1 MPPSIPATKSILDDT
16 LEEWRRTIAINLE
29 AVYMGSKLVAPVM
42 VAQKSG
48 RIIHISSIQGFASS
62 GLCGSYNAAKGA
74 IIAYT
79 KSMAVEL
86 APHGI
91 LVNAIAPGFMV
102 TPMSVVNGVDET
114 TTPEFIDW
122 YIDQPQD
129 SAGAQRPAGGC
140 LRHGRVP
147 RLRLLPLHDRA
158 IAGGRR
164 RIDEH
169 VLEQEKPGKRQ
180 EGTDHEQP
188 LPRLSRRD
196 FVLTSAMLAGGTALG
211 GLSRGAAA
219 QAKEMD
225 FWYWGEQEL
234 PGLQKYVNDSVAA
247 YKAATVKPMLQ
258 DTAVVISQFQT
269 AAAAGKAPDIQY
281 LWNGI
286 YHMESVWLGYVKGLK
301 GLVKDDVLQASNPT
315 LLSHF
320 GGDIYRTGWY
330 PLPMFWCYN
339 KTLFEKAGLDPEAPP
354 KTWDELL
361 AACEKLKTAG
371 IEPLG
376 GGIQD
381 GYWSEWYITHSLPQQ
396 LDSLGEA
403 VELFIGDKD
412 FRDPKYHEHWV
423 KLEELK
429 KKGYLNKDMSSLE
442 LYPGI
447 DLVVAG
453 KVAIGQTIGTR
464 LPGRQQGHRR
474 QDRLHDHAGLRQ
486 GQARGRSRGRRSGPR
501 HLHQCGR
508 SRSGGG
514 LPRIPAVAGA
524 AQGLL
529 GGDGLASLQ
538 HHLRFE
544 RDPGSLGARAVGEL
558 GPEAQHLQRHQ
569 PDAGPVL

>member
-1 MPPSIPATKSILDDT
+1 MSNP
-16 LEEWRRTIAINLE
+16 
-29 AVYMGSKLVAPVM
+29 KL
-42 VAQKSG
+42 
-48 RIIHISSIQGFASS
+48 
-62 GLCGSYNAAKGA
+62 
-74 IIAYT
+74 T
-79 KSMAVEL
+79 
-86 APHGI
+86 
-91 LVNAIAPGFMV
+91 
-102 TPMSVVNGVDET
+102 
-114 TTPEFIDW
+114 
-122 YIDQPQD
+122 
-129 SAGAQRPAGGC
+129 
-140 LRHGRVP
+140 
-147 RLRLLPLHDRA
+147 RLN
-158 IAGGRR
+158 
-164 RIDEH
+164 
-169 VLEQEKPGKRQ
+169 
-180 EGTDHEQP
+180 
-188 LPRLSRRD
+188 RRD

-211 GLSRGAAA
+211 GLSRGASA

-269 AAAAGKAPDIQY
+269 AAAAGNAPDLQY

-301 GLVKDDVLQASNPT
+301 GLVKEDILQASNPT

-412 FRDPKYHEHWV
+412 FRDPKYHQHWV
-423 KLEELK
+423 KLEELQ
-429 KKGYLNKDMSSLE
+429 KKGYLNKDMPSLE

-447 DLVVAG
+447 DLVVQG

-464 LPGRQQGHRR
+464 LPADSKATGGKIGYMTMPVFGTGKLAGVPVVDVQGLGISTNAEDPAAAAAFLEFLQSPEQLKAFWAATGWLPSNTTFDASVIEDASVRGLWENWGLKPNISNVTNLMPGQFYERAAIPTGQQ
-474 QDRLHDHAGLRQ
+474 
-486 GQARGRSRGRRSGPR
+486 
-501 HLHQCGR
+501 
-508 SRSGGG
+508 
-514 LPRIPAVAGA
+514 IVAGA
-524 AQGLL
+524 MTGEQA
-529 GGDGLASLQ
+529 
-538 HHLRFE
+538 
-544 RDPGSLGARAVGEL
+544 GEL
-558 GPEAQHLQRHQ
+558 AANTAKEWRDFN
-569 PDAGPVL
+569 PDMVENYRKWVKDLSAG

>member
-1 MPPSIPATKSILDDT
+1 MNNP
-16 LEEWRRTIAINLE
+16 R
-29 AVYMGSKLVAPVM
+29 
-42 VAQKSG
+42 
-48 RIIHISSIQGFASS
+48 F
-62 GLCGSYNAAKGA
+62 
-74 IIAYT
+74 
-79 KSMAVEL
+79 
-86 APHGI
+86 
-91 LVNAIAPGFMV
+91 
-102 TPMSVVNGVDET
+102 
-114 TTPEFIDW
+114 
-122 YIDQPQD
+122 
-129 SAGAQRPAGGC
+129 
-140 LRHGRVP
+140 P
-147 RLRLLPLHDRA
+147 RLN
-158 IAGGRR
+158 
-164 RIDEH
+164 
-169 VLEQEKPGKRQ
+169 
-180 EGTDHEQP
+180 
-188 LPRLSRRD
+188 RRD

-211 GLSRGAAA
+211 GLSRGASA

-247 YKAATVKPMLQ
+247 YTAATVKPMLQ

-269 AAAAGKAPDIQY
+269 AAAAGNAPDVQY

-301 GLVKDDVLQASNPT
+301 DLIKPDILAASNPT

-412 FRDPKYHEHWV
+412 FRDPKYHQHWV
-423 KLEELK
+423 KLEELQ

-447 DLVVAG
+447 DLVVQG

-464 LPGRQQGHRR
+464 LPADSKATGGKIGYMTMPVFGTGKLAGVPVVDVQGLGISTNAEEPAAAAAFLEFLQSPDQLKRFWEATGWLPSNTTFDASVIQDASVRGLWENWGLKPNISNVTNLMPGQFYERAAIPTGQQ
-474 QDRLHDHAGLRQ
+474 
-486 GQARGRSRGRRSGPR
+486 
-501 HLHQCGR
+501 
-508 SRSGGG
+508 
-514 LPRIPAVAGA
+514 IVAGSITGEQA
-524 AQGLL
+524 
-529 GGDGLASLQ
+529 
-538 HHLRFE
+538 
-544 RDPGSLGARAVGEL
+544 GEL
-558 GPEAQHLQRHQ
+558 AANTAKEWRDFN
-569 PDAGPVL
+569 PDMVENYRKWVKDLSAG

>member
-1 MPPSIPATKSILDDT
+1 MEKARYPMLT
-16 LEEWRRTIAINLE
+16 RRSL
-29 AVYMGSKLVAPVM
+29 M
-42 VAQKSG
+42 
-48 RIIHISSIQGFASS
+48 
-62 GLCGSYNAAKGA
+62 
-74 IIAYT
+74 
-79 KSMAVEL
+79 
-86 APHGI
+86 
-91 LVNAIAPGFMV
+91 
-102 TPMSVVNGVDET
+102 
-114 TTPEFIDW
+114 
-122 YIDQPQD
+122 
-129 SAGAQRPAGGC
+129 
-140 LRHGRVP
+140 
-147 RLRLLPLHDRA
+147 
-158 IAGGRR
+158 
-164 RIDEH
+164 
-169 VLEQEKPGKRQ
+169 
-180 EGTDHEQP
+180 
-188 LPRLSRRD
+188 LS
-196 FVLTSAMLAGGTALG
+196 SAMLAGGAALG
-211 GLSRGAAA
+211 GLGRNAAA
-219 QAKEMD
+219 QAKDMD
-225 FWYWGEQEL
+225 MWYWGEQEL

-269 AAAAGKAPDIQY
+269 AAAAGNAPDIQY

-301 GLVKDDVLQASNPT
+301 GLIKEDVLQASNPT

-423 KLEELK
+423 RLEELK
-429 KKGYLNKDMSSLE
+429 TRGYLNKDMSSLE

-464 LPGRQQGHRR
+464 LPADSKATGGKIGYMTMPIFGKGKLAGMPVVDVQGLGISTNAEDPAAAAAFLEYLQSPERLKAFWEATGWLPSNTTFDASVIQDTSVRGLWTNWGLKPNISNVTILMPGQFYERAAIPTGQQ
-474 QDRLHDHAGLRQ
+474 
-486 GQARGRSRGRRSGPR
+486 
-501 HLHQCGR
+501 
-508 SRSGGG
+508 
-514 LPRIPAVAGA
+514 IVAGSMTGEQA
-524 AQGLL
+524 
-529 GGDGLASLQ
+529 
-538 HHLRFE
+538 
-544 RDPGSLGARAVGEL
+544 GEL
-558 GPEAQHLQRHQ
+558 AANTAKEWRDFN
-569 PDAGPVL
+569 PDMVENYRKWVKDLSSPT

>member
-1 MPPSIPATKSILDDT
+1 
-16 LEEWRRTIAINLE
+16 
-29 AVYMGSKLVAPVM
+29 
-42 VAQKSG
+42 
-48 RIIHISSIQGFASS
+48 
-62 GLCGSYNAAKGA
+62 
-74 IIAYT
+74 
-79 KSMAVEL
+79 
-86 APHGI
+86 
-91 LVNAIAPGFMV
+91 
-102 TPMSVVNGVDET
+102 MSNT
-114 TTPEFIDW
+114 
-122 YIDQPQD
+122 
-129 SAGAQRPAGGC
+129 
-140 LRHGRVP
+140 RH
-147 RLRLLPLHDRA
+147 
-158 IAGGRR
+158 
-164 RIDEH
+164 
-169 VLEQEKPGKRQ
+169 
-180 EGTDHEQP
+180 
-188 LPRLSRRD
+188 PRLSRRD
-196 FVLTSAMLAGGTALG
+196 FVITSAMLAGGTALG
-211 GLSRGAAA
+211 GLSGTASA

-269 AAAAGKAPDIQY
+269 AAAAGKAPDVQY

-301 GLVKDDVLQASNPT
+301 GLVKEDVLQASNPT

-339 KTLFEKAGLDPEAPP
+339 KTLFEKAGLDPENPP

-396 LDSLGEA
+396 LDTLGEA

-464 LPGRQQGHRR
+464 LPADSKATGGKIGYMTMPVFGKGKLAGVPVVDVQGLGISTNAEDPAAAAAFLEFLQSPDQLKAFWNATGWLPSNTTFDASVIQDPSVRGLWENWGLKPNISNVTNLMPGQFYERAAIPTGQQ
-474 QDRLHDHAGLRQ
+474 
-486 GQARGRSRGRRSGPR
+486 
-501 HLHQCGR
+501 
-508 SRSGGG
+508 
-514 LPRIPAVAGA
+514 IVAGSMTGEQA
-524 AQGLL
+524 
-529 GGDGLASLQ
+529 
-538 HHLRFE
+538 
-544 RDPGSLGARAVGEL
+544 GEL
-558 GPEAQHLQRHQ
+558 AANTAKEWRDFN
-569 PDAGPVL
+569 PDMVENYRKWVKDLSAG

>member
-1 MPPSIPATKSILDDT
+1 MSNPRHPRFN
-16 LEEWRRTIAINLE
+16 RRE
-29 AVYMGSKLVAPVM
+29 
-42 VAQKSG
+42 
-48 RIIHISSIQGFASS
+48 
-62 GLCGSYNAAKGA
+62 
-74 IIAYT
+74 
-79 KSMAVEL
+79 
-86 APHGI
+86 
-91 LVNAIAPGFMV
+91 
-102 TPMSVVNGVDET
+102 
-114 TTPEFIDW
+114 
-122 YIDQPQD
+122 
-129 SAGAQRPAGGC
+129 
-140 LRHGRVP
+140 
-147 RLRLLPLHDRA
+147 
-158 IAGGRR
+158 
-164 RIDEH
+164 
-169 VLEQEKPGKRQ
+169 
-180 EGTDHEQP
+180 
-188 LPRLSRRD
+188 
-196 FVLTSAMLAGGTALG
+196 FVLSSAMLAGGTALG
-211 GLSRGAAA
+211 GLSRGASA

-269 AAAAGKAPDIQY
+269 AAAAGNAPDVQY

-301 GLVKDDVLQASNPT
+301 GLVKDDILQASNPT

-412 FRDPKYHEHWV
+412 FRDPKYHQHWV

-429 KKGYLNKDMSSLE
+429 TKGYLNKDMSSLE

-464 LPGRQQGHRR
+464 LPADSKATGGKIGYMTMPVFGTGKLAGVPVVDVQGLGISTNAEDPAAAAAFLEFLQSPDQLKAFWAATGWLPSNTTFDASVIEDASVRGLWENWGLKPNISNVTNLMPGQFYERAAIPTGQQ
-474 QDRLHDHAGLRQ
+474 
-486 GQARGRSRGRRSGPR
+486 
-501 HLHQCGR
+501 
-508 SRSGGG
+508 
-514 LPRIPAVAGA
+514 IVAGA
-524 AQGLL
+524 MTGEQA
-529 GGDGLASLQ
+529 
-538 HHLRFE
+538 
-544 RDPGSLGARAVGEL
+544 GEL
-558 GPEAQHLQRHQ
+558 AANTAKEWRDFN
-569 PDAGPVL
+569 PDMVENYRKWVKDLSAG

>member
-1 MPPSIPATKSILDDT
+1 MSRA
-16 LEEWRRTIAINLE
+16 
-29 AVYMGSKLVAPVM
+29 
-42 VAQKSG
+42 
-48 RIIHISSIQGFASS
+48 GF
-62 GLCGSYNAAKGA
+62 
-74 IIAYT
+74 
-79 KSMAVEL
+79 
-86 APHGI
+86 
-91 LVNAIAPGFMV
+91 
-102 TPMSVVNGVDET
+102 
-114 TTPEFIDW
+114 
-122 YIDQPQD
+122 
-129 SAGAQRPAGGC
+129 
-140 LRHGRVP
+140 
-147 RLRLLPLHDRA
+147 
-158 IAGGRR
+158 
-164 RIDEH
+164 
-169 VLEQEKPGKRQ
+169 
-180 EGTDHEQP
+180 
-188 LPRLSRRD
+188 PRLSRRD
-196 FVLTSAMLAGGTALG
+196 FVLTSAMLAGTTALG

-269 AAAAGKAPDIQY
+269 AAAAGKAPDLQY

-301 GLVKDDVLQASNPT
+301 GVVKDDILQASNPT

-381 GYWSEWYITHSLPQQ
+381 GYWSEWYITHALPQQ

-412 FRDPKYHEHWV
+412 FREPKYHEHWV
-423 KLEELK
+423 KLAELK
-429 KKGYLNKDMSSLE
+429 TKGYLNKDMSSLE

-464 LPGRQQGHRR
+464 LPADSKATGGKIGYMTMPVFGKGKLAGVPIVDVQGLGISTNAEDPAAAAAFLEFLQSPEQLKAFWDTTGWLPSNTTFDASVIQDASVRGLWENWGLKPNISNVTNLMPGQFYERAAIPTGQQ
-474 QDRLHDHAGLRQ
+474 
-486 GQARGRSRGRRSGPR
+486 
-501 HLHQCGR
+501 
-508 SRSGGG
+508 
-514 LPRIPAVAGA
+514 IVAGA
-524 AQGLL
+524 MTGEQA
-529 GGDGLASLQ
+529 
-538 HHLRFE
+538 
-544 RDPGSLGARAVGEL
+544 GEL
-558 GPEAQHLQRHQ
+558 AANTAKEWREFN
-569 PDAGPVL
+569 PDMVENYQKWVKDLSAG